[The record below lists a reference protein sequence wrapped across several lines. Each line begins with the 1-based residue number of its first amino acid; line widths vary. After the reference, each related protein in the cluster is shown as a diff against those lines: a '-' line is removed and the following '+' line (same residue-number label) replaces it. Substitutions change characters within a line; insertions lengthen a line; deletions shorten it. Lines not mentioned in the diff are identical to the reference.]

1 MKRKKTFS
9 VELYLDGEFADVV
22 LTTDDGRKARHV
34 ATKYNETHCKVGEQP
49 MDYMIVETI

>member
-1 MKRKKTFS
+1 
-9 VELYLDGEFADVV
+9 VV